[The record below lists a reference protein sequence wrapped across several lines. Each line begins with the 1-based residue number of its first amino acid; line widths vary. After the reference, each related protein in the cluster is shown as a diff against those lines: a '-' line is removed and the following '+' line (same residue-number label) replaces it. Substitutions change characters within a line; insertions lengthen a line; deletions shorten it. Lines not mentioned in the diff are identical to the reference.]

1 MQIYPAIDIKDGKCV
16 RLFKGDFKKKTIY
29 NISPTKQA
37 LYFQKIGFK
46 RLHLIDLDGAKDGN
60 SSNVRIIKNIINKTN
75 LKIQL
80 GGGIR
85 TEKQINFWLSLGVE
99 TLILGTLAIENI
111 RFLEYLC
118 HKFPKKISLA
128 IDIKNNFLYSRGW
141 LRKSKFKTMSFI
153 QKIKNLPINRIIYT
167 DINRDGTKLGI
178 NFKKVTNFISKIR
191 FPVIISGGISSFQ
204 DIVKAEQLKKIHGV
218 IIGKSL
224 YDNSIKYD
232 DLIKIIKK

>member
-204 DIVKAEQLKKIHGV
+204 DIVKAEKLKKIHGV